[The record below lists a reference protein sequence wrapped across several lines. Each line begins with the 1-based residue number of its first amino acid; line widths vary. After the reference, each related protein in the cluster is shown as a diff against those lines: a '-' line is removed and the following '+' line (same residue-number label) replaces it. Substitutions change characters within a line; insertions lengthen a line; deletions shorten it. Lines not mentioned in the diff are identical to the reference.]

1 MQMPSLRASLKDR
14 INTKIFVY
22 LPIHD
27 IKGVVGTLRQLADEH
42 LEMTDG
48 VSTYCIPYNAVL
60 AVSYQ

>member
-1 MQMPSLRASLKDR
+1 MPSLRASLKDR

-27 IKGVVGTLRQLADEH
+27 IKGVVGTLKQLADEH
-42 LEMTDG
+42 LEINDG